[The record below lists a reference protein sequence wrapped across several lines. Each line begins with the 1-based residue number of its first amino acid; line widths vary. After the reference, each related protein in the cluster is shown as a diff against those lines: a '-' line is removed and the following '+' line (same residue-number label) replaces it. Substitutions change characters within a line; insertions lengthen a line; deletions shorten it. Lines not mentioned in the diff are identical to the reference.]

1 MGSLKGNLMPND
13 TETKPSAPLALANQ
27 ANAPITSPFSG
38 DNAFTGAQRMA
49 KALASS
55 ELMPQAYRNNIPNTL
70 IAMELAHRTGASV
83 MMVAQNL
90 DIIHGRPSWRAQF
103 LIATVNACGRFTP
116 LRFRFQGEEGKP
128 DWGCRAVAR
137 ERETNEECIGPL
149 ITLKMAADEGWPKKN
164 GSKWL
169 TMPELMLTYRAAAFW
184 ARTNAPELS
193 LGIQTT
199 EEVIDMHGAMQHE
212 LPEQLA
218 PQGAA
223 ALEAV
228 LGVSEPTAQ
237 TAEIVNAETGEVEV
251 VQESE
256 PKRKPKRGREPGD
269 DDGPVQGEL
278 PQ

>member
-1 MGSLKGNLMPND
+1 MQNENPHQEQKSNGS
-13 TETKPSAPLALANQ
+13 ALALANQ
-27 ANAPITSPFSG
+27 NGNAPITSPFSG
-38 DNAFTGAQRMA
+38 ESAFAGAQRMA

-70 IAMELAHRTGASV
+70 IAMELANRTGASV

-116 LRFRFQGEEGKP
+116 LRFKFQGKEGSP
-128 DWGCRAVAR
+128 EWGCRAVAR
-137 ERETNEECIGPL
+137 DRETNEECVGPL
-149 ITLKMAADEGWPKKN
+149 VTMKMAADEGWSKKN

-199 EEVIDMHGAMQHE
+199 EEAVDTHSGAMQHA
-212 LPEQLA
+212 LPDQLA
-218 PQGAA
+218 PQGAV

-228 LGVSEPTAQ
+228 LGLQPQATGPVTDKTVEIE
-237 TAEIVNAETGEVEV
+237 AEII
-251 VQESE
+251 E
-256 PKRKPKRGREPGD
+256 PKRQREPGD
-269 DDGPVQGEL
+269 DDEPAQGATGAAS
-278 PQ
+278 